1 MMMEKKLLAVVLVFV
16 AVGAAMA
23 ADVINVD
30 IKSYGDNT
38 PYVGNGA
45 YDVGANAVWTVY
57 YGGWGMPVGSS
68 RSEALVP
75 STVPLAHQW
84 LSSVYAAQVWIGDDG
99 VNHTYQS
106 GSSLMDDGFV
116 ANSGTEPVLTI
127 FGASGSAYGGLYD
140 IYVYGKDA
148 GSFDLTRYG
157 VTTTKTVTGGVPAG
171 TFIEGGNYVVFQN
184 VDVNSDSLSLG
195 YTNKLNGLQFVKKKS
210 PVDVNSSP
218 NGTKISAG
226 LWDVA
231 GDRNTSSDE
240 TQPFGPDTFP
250 IVDPNSSRAVG
261 YIEPMEFMFYD
272 VNVSNAVKG
281 RYNLTI
287 DVNVGTSNFWMPS
300 MNVYFDGK
308 YAGNTHY
315 TTGGIEGESTSV
327 SLNLPAGI
335 HTVGWQLPSGTNYG
349 FNLTYLH
356 LVRTGNISM
365 NNCDEVGLY
374 GYNLSG
380 DLSGN
385 CSIGLEDF
393 ALAVNNWLICN
404 NPDPNGCF

>member
-1 MMMEKKLLAVVLVFV
+1 MMRVKLLTTVLIVLV
-16 AVGAAMA
+16 AVGVVTAAE
-23 ADVINVD
+23 VINVD
-30 IKSYGDNT
+30 IKGFGDNI

-45 YDVGANAVWTVY
+45 YDVGPNTVWTVY
-57 YGGWGMPVGSS
+57 YGGWGVPVGSS

-75 STVPLAHQW
+75 STVPPAQQW

-99 VNHTYQS
+99 VNHTYQL

-116 ANSGTEPVLTI
+116 ANTGTEPAISI
-127 FGASGSAYGGLYD
+127 FGAGGYGGLYD
-140 IYVYGKDA
+140 IYVYGKDV
-148 GSFDLTRYG
+148 GDFKLTRYG
-157 VTTTKTVTGGVPAG
+157 VTTTKHVTGGVTAG
-171 TFIEGGNYVVFQN
+171 TFVENGNYVIFPS
-184 VDVNSDSLSLG
+184 VDVNTDSLSLA
-195 YTNKLNGLQFVKKKS
+195 YTNKLNAIQFVKKKS
-210 PVDVNSSP
+210 PVDVNSDPS
-218 NGTKISAG
+218 GTKISAG
-226 LWDVA
+226 NWDVA
-231 GDRNTSSDE
+231 GDRNTLADE

-281 RYNLTI
+281 RYNLTL
-287 DVNVGTSNFWMPS
+287 DVNISTNNFWMPS
-300 MNVYFDGK
+300 MNVYFDGEYVGSTK
-308 YAGNTHY
+308 Y
-315 TTGGIEGESTSV
+315 TTGGIEGESTPV

-349 FNLTYLH
+349 FNLIYLH
-356 LVRTGNISM
+356 LVRTGDISM
-365 NNCDEVGLY
+365 SNCSDVGLY
-374 GYNLSG
+374 GYNLPA

-385 CSIGLEDF
+385 CSVALEDL